1 MSALGHSRTFAP
13 LSVAEPRPRTPSGQ
27 IRSPRAVPSP
37 WRGLTLCPRE
47 QSEPFASYLKPV
59 AATGPPDA
67 ASVAV
72 GGTPWSACDRH
83 TRSPV
88 APFSTISFPERVVE
102 RPICSTCGAVM
113 RLVWIAANKQDDP
126 DRHTFECAACTP
138 QKC

>member
-72 GGTPWSACDRH
+72 GGTPWPARDRH
-83 TRSPV
+83 EVSRG
-88 APFSTISFPERVVE
+88 AFQHDFSSRTGGR
-102 RPICSTCGAVM
+102 TTD
-113 RLVWIAANKQDDP
+113 LP
-126 DRHTFECAACTP
+126 DVRRRDAACLDCGKQTG
-138 QKC
+138 